1 MMKRSNLGFTLIELV
16 LVIIV
21 LGILAVTALPR
32 FINIKDD
39 ALKSTVS
46 TTAASFAGAVQLAHA
61 GWAVKTKGE
70 PLALY
75 NFSGMG
81 KQDLDINRY
90 GWPAGTEEDQGSK
103 GINEPYV
110 PGQGSYISVSNQSDC
125 RLLFQ
130 GLLDSSYKV
139 ASVDQDSD
147 IKASADYLSSEQPG
161 NFIDEDGEPHS
172 NCRYTLRASIGRFP
186 AYPDGLSFDYN
197 SVTGAVT
204 HNFD

>member
-1 MMKRSNLGFTLIELV
+1 MKRSNLGFTLIELV

-70 PLALY
+70 PLTLY

-147 IKASADYLSSEQPG
+147 IKTSADYLSSEQAG
-161 NFIDEDGEPHS
+161 NYIDEDGEPHS